1 MPPDCFTIPPPPNC
15 IVSLFLFLLLLV
27 PFKTRLII
35 LLFELFEGVKVDEV
49 DREVTYTGYDED
61 VDIIIIRI
69 SDVNTGNVVTSL
81 VATDDDVD
89 CLL

>member
-1 MPPDCFTIPPPPNC
+1 M
-15 IVSLFLFLLLLV
+15 
-27 PFKTRLII
+27 
-35 LLFELFEGVKVDEV
+35 KVDEV

-69 SDVNTGNVVTSL
+69 SAVNIGNVVTSL

-89 CLL
+89 CLLSCCMLLIV

>member
-1 MPPDCFTIPPPPNC
+1 M
-15 IVSLFLFLLLLV
+15 
-27 PFKTRLII
+27 
-35 LLFELFEGVKVDEV
+35 KVDDVV

-69 SDVNTGNVVTSL
+69 SAVNIGNVVMSL

-89 CLL
+89 CLLSFCMLLIV